1 MLSLLAEQPMHGY
14 ELIQQIIVR
23 SGGVWRPSPGSVYPA
38 LQLLEDQGLI
48 IGETAEGRNV
58 FHLTDAGR
66 THVEQHGDELNA
78 SWKAVAGTVDDA
90 VMELHDLVG
99 QVSGALR
106 QVVHV
111 GNEAQIAAA
120 RTALINTRRQLYR
133 ILADDE
139 PTPGE

>member
-1 MLSLLAEQPMHGY
+1 MHGY
-14 ELIQQIIVR
+14 ELIQQIIAR

-66 THVEQHGDELNA
+66 AHVEQHREELKTA
-78 SWKAVAGTVDDA
+78 WTAVAGTVDEA
-90 VMELHDLVG
+90 VLELRDLIG
-99 QVSGALR
+99 QVGGALQ
-106 QVVHV
+106 QVAQV
-111 GNEAQIAAA
+111 GTEAQIAAA

-139 PTPGE
+139 PAGGE

>member
-1 MLSLLAEQPMHGY
+1 MHGY
-14 ELIQQIIVR
+14 ELIQQIIAR

-66 THVEQHGDELNA
+66 AHLEQHREELNSA
-78 SWKAVAGTVDDA
+78 WKAVAGTVDDA
-90 VMELHDLVG
+90 VLELRDLIG
-99 QVSGALR
+99 QLGGALQ
-106 QVVHV
+106 QVAHV
-111 GNEAQIAAA
+111 GTEAQIAAA
-120 RTALINTRRQLYR
+120 RTVLINTRRQLYR

-139 PTPGE
+139 PTGGE

>member
-1 MLSLLAEQPMHGY
+1 MHGY
-14 ELIQQIIVR
+14 ELIQQIIAR

-66 THVEQHGDELNA
+66 AHVEQHREELNSA
-78 SWKAVAGTVDDA
+78 WTAVAGTVDDA
-90 VMELHDLVG
+90 VLELRDLVE
-99 QVSGALR
+99 QVGGALQ
-106 QVVHV
+106 QVARV

-139 PTPGE
+139 PTGGE